1 MRETKEFPMSH
12 VPLYVLPRRRHVAR
26 RVKVRRC
33 GKIRYPSKVD
43 AVRALSSTS
52 QARALDD
59 FLGVR
64 SDRREVRVYRCPT
77 CHGFHLTSRPMW
89 RERERRPY
97 PATVPEPIPASV
109 VKTVVPSGHILR
121 SIHEACARAT
131 WSESVAPASQ
141 RHVTPE
147 AEAFGRAA

>member
-1 MRETKEFPMSH
+1 MSH
-12 VPLYVLPRRRHVAR
+12 VPLYALPRRRHVAR

-33 GKIRYPSKVD
+33 GKVRYPSKVD

-52 QARALDD
+52 RARALDD

-64 SDRREVRVYRCPT
+64 SARGEARVYRCPT

-89 RERERRPY
+89 RERERRPH

-121 SIHEACARAT
+121 SIHAASARAT
-131 WSESVAPASQ
+131 ESESIAQASQ
-141 RHVTPE
+141 RQEQPE